1 MKKTCTHTLC
11 TALAILILRSCS
23 TAPAYADNLMPIR
36 WTADASKDLAS
47 QLIIA
52 QGETRDLVCTLK
64 NYGAAVVLP
73 ADTQARLLFQTNG
86 MERTWWA
93 GPATAETNGVITATW
108 SPDLDRGAYSYTFCL
123 EIVSGTQVL
132 YQPYGT
138 IRMRTS
144 PGFIPSTMVSP
155 LTVFDFATISVVN
168 APWTTPAA
176 VSNIVTAAGGGTG
189 SIDIEHDPVALPVAS
204 NALTLAQAAAPSS
217 RTVNGKPL
225 TSNITLSSSD
235 VGALPLIGGLA
246 AAEMF
251 KATYGGLGGY
261 STLTPGN
268 LTIGWSS
275 ASTVLPL
282 KIDEDGIS
290 GKTFSISWPERFGG
304 SQIAT
309 IADID
314 DALEG
319 VTVDEADPLSI
330 HTAGGVMTGPFKL
343 AESGCTWQGVNIA
356 TNFTI
361 RAEYDGTNISF
372 NVYMEAK

>member
-1 MKKTCTHTLC
+1 MKNTCIHTLC
-11 TALAILILRSCS
+11 TALATLILHSCS

-64 NYGAAVVLP
+64 NYGVAVVLP

-86 MERTWWA
+86 MGRTWWA
-93 GPATAETNGVITATW
+93 GPATAATNGVITATW

-144 PGFIPSTMVSP
+144 PGFIPSTIVP
-155 LTVFDFATISVVN
+155 QLTVFDFATISVVN

-176 VSNIVTAAGGGTG
+176 VSNIVEAAGGTGGG
-189 SIDIEHDPVALPVAS
+189 SIIEEEDPLALPVAS
-204 NALTLAQAAAPSS
+204 NALAIANAATPKT
-217 RTVNGKPL
+217 RTVNGKAL
-225 TSNITLSSSD
+225 TANITLSSAD
-235 VGALPLIGGLA
+235 IGAVPLSGGVA
-246 AAEMF
+246 AAEKF
-251 KATYGGLGGY
+251 IASSNLDGY
-261 STLTPGN
+261 SVLEASN
-268 LTIGWSS
+268 LTIGLSKTS
-275 ASTVLPL
+275 IEMPI
-282 KIDEDGIS
+282 KIDKNGIS
-290 GKTFSISWPERFGG
+290 GETFDVVWPERFGG

-309 IADID
+309 LADID
-314 DALEG
+314 SALEG
-319 VTVDEADPLSI
+319 VNVDEADPLSL